1 MWVELQIFVCTGESL
16 LSRSGHAAS
25 RRKKAI
31 KETPS
36 VLRHSQDVLCGR
48 VSFSNDWLSERE
60 NGQTRGGVVWSLI
73 YSMKLQPESYV
84 GKRLW
89 LTGITTLFSHPTSHL
104 QWINRCII
112 STVFPIF
119 WSTWDK
125 LKGRSKK
132 KRKKSKTT
140 WLIQSLIPLILRH
153 VNREPVQIWHEHAPW
168 VIRSQVEQS
177 EFVTSLTCV
186 STSVSSDD
194 LWSDLTSQH

>member
-1 MWVELQIFVCTGESL
+1 MSCMGNIFPGCTFGQSSSFARWLRFLSPTGGSGNVGGITDICLHRWISVC
-16 LSRSGHAAS
+16 GHAAS

-36 VLRHSQDVLCGR
+36 VLRHSQDGLCSR

-60 NGQTRGGVVWSLI
+60 NGQTKGGVVWSLI
-73 YSMKLQPESYV
+73 YSMKLQPESYD

-89 LTGITTLFSHPTSHL
+89 LTGITTLFSHPTNHL

-132 KRKKSKTT
+132 EKEKVR
-140 WLIQSLIPLILRH
+140 PL
-153 VNREPVQIWHEHAPW
+153 
-168 VIRSQVEQS
+168 
-177 EFVTSLTCV
+177 
-186 STSVSSDD
+186 D
-194 LWSDLTSQH
+194 